1 MDANLRSRLRGVEQK
16 FKLHIYKIFTRVI
29 LSAISKLLKH
39 WIDCNSEG
47 GKKEEK
53 KNLMRSQS
61 GFVYTSYAAATTDMG
76 MHVSRYVASC

>member
-1 MDANLRSRLRGVEQK
+1 MDANLRSRLRRVEQK

-29 LSAISKLLKH
+29 LSAISNLLKH

-47 GKKEEK
+47 KKKEK

>member
-1 MDANLRSRLRGVEQK
+1 MDANLRSRLRRVEQK

-29 LSAISKLLKH
+29 LSSISNLLKH

-47 GKKEEK
+47 KKKEK